1 MKYRF
6 KGLNEY
12 VAKLENLSNAFN
24 AEVCVEN
31 AVTEG
36 SKVVAEYT
44 VKELEGL
51 PTDDTPRKLDKRGG
65 IRTIQKKFLI
75 KEFGVTPLDRK
86 GSFINRKTGVDR
98 GVLDYGGYGYTP
110 AVVLARTLEKGTS
123 FLPKN
128 PVFSRASRKA
138 RTPCLNAMQ
147 ESLNY
152 DITRI
157 MENNVKRLKRRELNG

>member
-12 VAKLENLSNAFN
+12 VAKLENLSNSFN

-31 AVTEG
+31 AVTKG
-36 SKVVAEYT
+36 SEVVAEYT

-51 PTDDTPRKLDKRGG
+51 PTDDTPKKLDKRGG
-65 IRTIQKKFLI
+65 IRSIQKAFLL

-98 GVLDYGGYGYTP
+98 GVLTYHGYGYTP
-110 AVVLARTLEKGTS
+110 AVVLARSLEKGTS

-128 PVFSRASRKA
+128 PVFTRASRKA
-138 RTPCLNAMQ
+138 RTPCLEAMQ
-147 ESLNY
+147 QSLNE

-157 MENNVKRLKRRELNG
+157 MQNNEKRLKRRELNG